1 MTKLTDPFD
10 NDAPVIP
17 RKRPLLSDPFDI
29 PEKPKPTYAES
40 RQNQHLLSQF
50 EARLKAGETLRPAEE
65 QTFRQLVARR
75 ALDQGVTDETDARYR
90 GAQKGLSFNLADEV
104 GGAVKSVFGD
114 NSYEY
119 ERDMIREKDRIAK
132 EKFPSEFGSAELAG
146 ALATV
151 VGPTGYVGLAGKGA
165 GLAGKMAHSAL
176 AGGLTEGGRA
186 YADGEGI
193 ADRAEKAAI
202 PALVGAGVGAAVP
215 VVGAGVKAGV
225 RALANPTKPVT
236 GLSRHATKTIQPA
249 FNDSADSLG
258 EDVHAFLNKLGAH
271 GTPADVPGGLQHQ
284 ASGLATI
291 GGPGGSQLSRT
302 LSQRATG
309 SEARIRKTLD
319 QHITGPNT
327 AFEQKQALAAERTHR
342 LGPEYERALRVNQPI
357 ETGALR
363 QRLAQA
369 HRLAGPSTADSIAKL
384 ARGLRGEVPAAK
396 LHAIRS
402 DLSDQISEAVRAG
415 RNKQALALQQ
425 HLDDI
430 DEMLYDAVPGYRDAQ
445 RNWANN
451 KALEE
456 QIALGRKDL
465 QGNRNT
471 AQDVNEF
478 TAEFSQLSP
487 AQQEARRAG
496 MRRDIEGMMGTA
508 RNAPAK
514 VWGDLTTGWNDQKM
528 RIALGQ
534 ESADAVLN
542 RMHAE
547 HLFSQTRGK
556 VDSGS
561 QTAARTASR
570 ARLGGADPSAGS
582 DLLKSL
588 TTDKLRNWVV
598 EPLFSGPRRT
608 ALNTDLGKF
617 YSSQG
622 SQRDQMIMD
631 LLTGKAKPERL
642 KRTSDLSRLVVEY
655 LMRGG
660 VVASNSK

>member
-10 NDAPVIP
+10 NDAPVVP

-50 EARLKAGETLRPAEE
+50 EARLKAGGTLRPAEE

-75 ALDQGVTDETDARYR
+75 ALDQGTTDETDARYR

-119 ERDMIREKDRIAK
+119 ERDLIREKDRIAK
-132 EKFPSEFGSAELAG
+132 EKYPDEFGSAELAG

-165 GLAGKMAHSAL
+165 GLAGKMAHSAF

-215 VVGAGVKAGV
+215 MVGAGVKAGV

-258 EDVHAFLNKLGAH
+258 EDVHAFLNKLGPH

-302 LSQRATG
+302 LNRRAAG
-309 SEARIRKTLD
+309 SEARIQKTVD
-319 QHITGPNT
+319 QHLGHPN
-327 AFEQKQALAAERTHR
+327 AAYERNQALAAERTNR
-342 LGPEYERALRVNQPI
+342 LGPEYEQVLRVNRPI
-357 ETGALR
+357 ETQFL
-363 QRLAQA
+363 QQSLADA
-369 HRLAGPSTADSIAKL
+369 YKLAGPSTAPQIAKL
-384 ARGLRGEVPAAK
+384 FHSLDGPIPAAK

-415 RNKQALALQQ
+415 RSKQALVLQQ
-425 HLDDI
+425 HLSEI
-430 DEMLYDAVPGYRDAQ
+430 DEALYDAVPGYRQAQ
-445 RNWANN
+445 TSYANN
-451 KALEE
+451 KAMEE
-456 QIALGRKDL
+456 QLALGQSDL
-465 QGNRNT
+465 RGGEVT
-471 AQDVNEF
+471 AQSPQAFLDEF
-478 TAEFSQLSP
+478 NALSP
-487 AQQEARRAG
+487 AQQDARRAG
-496 MRRDIEGMMGTA
+496 MRANIQSKMGTA

-514 VWGDLTTGWNDQKM
+514 AWGDLTTGWNDQKM
-528 RIALGQ
+528 RVALGP

-542 RMHAE
+542 RLHAE

-556 VDSGS
+556 VDAGS

-570 ARLGGADPSAGS
+570 AQLGGADPTAGS

-622 SQRDQMIMD
+622 PQRDQMIMD

-642 KRTSDLSRLVVEY
+642 RHTGDLSRLVVEY

-660 VVASNSK
+660 AVASNSK